1 MSNAKNPRLLANDKK
16 VLFILLAHIPF
27 VALLAPI
34 GYDTFNFAIS
44 MTVLITVLSLVSY
57 FLLRGSRGF
66 GILSGVFF
74 MLYSATLIQTQMGR
88 IDMHFHIFVA
98 LAFLLIY
105 KDWLV
110 VVVAAGV
117 GAVHHVLLT
126 YLQLNQVEVAGMPII
141 LFNYDCNWG
150 ITFLHA
156 LFVVIE
162 AAVLVYY
169 SVTMRKEEEVA
180 DNVMNT
186 INQVSENADFSS
198 RISEHQTHPSVIA
211 TNTLLTSIESAFSE
225 INGVMN
231 AIAHGDF
238 DKRVKHEFHGDLD
251 TLKQAVNDSAQS
263 VTNTMSSLKT
273 LMDGIGHGDFTARLP
288 QHIAEPLRGQVNSA
302 MQQTET
308 TLTEIS
314 NVMNGLAKS
323 DFTNTVQADVKG
335 QWKPIKSAINQAVSE
350 LNHLFELLNN
360 SMQQLADGDL
370 TIQLNNQMQGQA
382 KTLVD
387 NFNTSIEKQRVAMN
401 DVMQVAQVV
410 THGVTNISS
419 GNIDLASR
427 TQESAAMIEET
438 ASAMEEMVATIQQ
451 NTENT
456 QLANDLAV
464 KTSDVASG
472 GSEVMQKTITS
483 MHNIKDS
490 SQKIEEI
497 VSIIDSI
504 AFQTNLL
511 ALNAA
516 VEAARAGEHGRGFAV
531 VASEVRN
538 LAGRSSDAA
547 NDIKKLITASVAE
560 ISTGAKLSEQSGDS
574 LNQIVE
580 SIQEM
585 KNMVSQVTLSSG
597 EQSTTASEI
606 GRAVSQM
613 DSTVQK
619 NAALV
624 EQVGETSKSILDSAN
639 LMIEKLGNFKTKH

>member
-1 MSNAKNPRLLANDKK
+1 MSTVRDPKLLSNDKK
-16 VLFILLAHIPF
+16 TLFILLAHIPF
-27 VALLAPI
+27 VAFLAPM
-34 GYDTFNFAIS
+34 GYDTYNFAIP
-44 MTVLITVLSLVSY
+44 MTGLITILALVSY
-57 FLLRGSRGF
+57 FVLRGTRGF
-66 GILSGVFF
+66 GILFGVFL

-88 IDMHFHIFVA
+88 IDMHFHIFVS

-110 VVVAAGV
+110 VVVAAAV

-126 YLQLNQVEVAGMPII
+126 YLQLNQVEIAGVPIM

-156 LFVVIE
+156 LFVVIQ

-169 SVTMRKEEEVA
+169 AVTMRKEEQVA
-180 DNVMNT
+180 NKVMDT
-186 INQVSENADFSS
+186 INQVSNDSDFSS
-198 RISEHQTHPSVIA
+198 RITSDKDHPSVVA
-211 TNTLLTSIESAFSE
+211 TNTLLTSIESAFTE
-225 INGVMN
+225 INSVMN
-231 AIAHGDF
+231 GIANGDF
-238 DKRVKHEFHGDLD
+238 NQRVKQEFTGDLN

-263 VTNTMSSLKT
+263 VTNTMSSLQT
-273 LMDGIGHGDFTARLP
+273 LMNGIGQGDFQVRLSD
-288 QHIAEPLRGQVNSA
+288 QIAEPLRSQVNDA
-302 MQQTET
+302 MHQTET
-308 TLTEIS
+308 TLNEMTQ
-314 NVMNGLAKS
+314 VMTGLSES
-323 DFTNTVQADVKG
+323 DFSNSIESDVKG
-335 QWKPIKSAINQAVSE
+335 QWKMIKSAINQAVAE
-350 LNHLFELLNN
+350 LNHLFELLNR
-360 SMQQLADGDL
+360 SMAQLADGDL
-370 TIQLNNQMQGQA
+370 TIQLDNKMKGQA
-382 KTLVD
+382 KTLID
-387 NFNTSIEKQRVAMN
+387 NFNTSIEKQRSAMSEVMEVAHT
-401 DVMQVAQVV
+401 VSV
-410 THGVTNISS
+410 GVTQISS

-464 KTSDVASG
+464 KTSQIASG
-472 GSEVMQKTITS
+472 GSDVMQKTITS
-483 MHNIKDS
+483 MDSIKNS
-490 SQKIEEI
+490 SQQIEEI

-531 VASEVRN
+531 VAGEVRN
-538 LAGRSSDAA
+538 LAGRSSEAA
-547 NDIKKLITASVAE
+547 NDIKKLILASVSE
-560 ISTGAKLSEQSGDS
+560 ISSGARLSEQSGES
-574 LNQIVE
+574 LKQIVE

-606 GRAVSQM
+606 GNAVTQM
-613 DSTVQK
+613 DSTIQK

-624 EQVGETSKSILDSAN
+624 EQVGETSASILKSAN
-639 LMIEKLGNFKTKH
+639 LMTEKLSNFKT